1 MALQT
6 TRCQET
12 PNAIATGEADAD
24 YILENLQ
31 QAIRTGNLEAAGRV
45 LGELQNQNERD
56 TRYPQGS
63 PFLARASKVLL
74 QHQIHRAGRAIAY
87 GENPEIATG
96 EVLML
101 NENARRFME
110 NAPLFHK
117 AAEQTYTSVR
127 MNTRNTLP
135 MTQERAEAIFREA
148 AGAALEETGEPPL
161 DSKDAAWIVHRH
173 ARETFM
179 KIGFE
184 FPDEDARDLSR
195 FANMNLATAAA
206 AACAVG
212 ILNPDGPK
220 AKQDH
225 FPDVSP

>member
-1 MALQT
+1 MTLQQT
-6 TRCQET
+6 LAVPEEQPD
-12 PNAIATGEADAD
+12 PNAEAD
-24 YILENLQ
+24 YIIQALQ
-31 QAIRTGNLEAAGRV
+31 DAIHSGNLEAAGRV
-45 LGELQNQNERD
+45 LGDLQNQNERD

-96 EVLML
+96 EILML
-101 NENARRFME
+101 HENARRFMD
-110 NAPLFHK
+110 NALSFHK
-117 AAEQTYTSVR
+117 ASEHIYTAVS
-127 MNTRNTLP
+127 MNDRNMLP
-135 MTQERAEAIFREA
+135 MTQEQAEAMFREA
-148 AGAALEETGEPPL
+148 AGEAPEETGEPPL
-161 DSKDAAWIVHRH
+161 DSEDAAWIVHRH

-195 FANMNLATAAA
+195 FANMNLAMAAA
-206 AACAVG
+206 AACAAG
-212 ILNPDGPK
+212 ILNPNGSQS
-220 AKQDH
+220 KQDR